1 MKTIVRCLAVLI
13 FAALCLAVSQR
24 RQIQEAR
31 AELAN
36 PKESAPAP
44 ADSPARASAAS
55 VATQSVPP
63 PSLDQ
68 AAAAEIDRLRAENRD
83 IYKLRGEIAQAREK
97 QKEFTRLQADN
108 VQLRQK
114 IADLRANPPA
124 AGARPLPFANKGQ
137 STPEAALETAF
148 WSMYRGDLEG
158 LSRAMPM
165 ATDEY
170 DKMAPGE
177 KTNALTM
184 LRAMAASIGSLEVLD
199 RKQESLDLAFV
210 TVHLAPREG
219 LGLLPNAN
227 VDRSIF
233 ILRRT
238 NDLWQVIGQR

>member
-1 MKTIVRCLAVLI
+1 MKTIVRCLVVLI

-44 ADSPARASAAS
+44 ADSPARASAA
-55 VATQSVPP
+55 AQSASL
-63 PSLDQ
+63 PSPDPV
-68 AAAAEIDRLRAENRD
+68 AAAEIDRLRAENRD
-83 IYKLRGEIAQAREK
+83 IYKLRGAIAQAREE

-199 RKQESLDLAFV
+199 RKQESLDLASV

-219 LGLLPNAN
+219 MGLLPNAN